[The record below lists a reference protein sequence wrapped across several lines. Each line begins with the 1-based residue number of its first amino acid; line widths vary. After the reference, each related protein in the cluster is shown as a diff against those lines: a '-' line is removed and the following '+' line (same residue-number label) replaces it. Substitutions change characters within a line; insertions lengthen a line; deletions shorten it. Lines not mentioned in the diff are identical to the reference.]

1 MMSKTEGLLAGL
13 LRYGT
18 WLASGVIGSGLALSL
33 AGLSG
38 AQVVA
43 AGVVLFI
50 ALPVLRVLLMLAVF
64 LRDRDY
70 RLALVAAI
78 VVMTIAL
85 GFAVGIYMANPS
97 VLAH

>member
-1 MMSKTEGLLAGL
+1 MSKTEGLLAGL

-18 WLASGVIGSGLALSL
+18 WLASAVIGLGLALSL
-33 AGLSG
+33 VGLSG

-43 AGVVLFI
+43 VGVVLFI
-50 ALPVLRVLLMLAVF
+50 ALPVLRVLVMLAVF

-78 VVMTIAL
+78 VLMTIVA
-85 GFAVGIYMANPS
+85 GFVIGIHVSNPRA
-97 VLAH
+97 LAH

>member
-1 MMSKTEGLLAGL
+1 MSKTEGLLADL

-18 WLASGVIGSGLALSL
+18 WLASGLIGSGLAMSL
-33 AGLSG
+33 VGLSG

-50 ALPVLRVLLMLAVF
+50 SLPVLRVLVMLAVF
-64 LRDRDY
+64 MRDRDY

-78 VVMTIAL
+78 VLMTMVA
-85 GFAVGIYMANPS
+85 GFAIGSYMSNPRA
-97 VLAH
+97 LAH